1 MKVLLVGHAC
11 CPDRGSEP
19 GLTWNWAWH
28 LSQSHQIHVLTHPQ
42 HREEIVTH
50 LSKHPNPNLQ
60 FSWVTLPSL
69 LDPWK
74 PEKSDRGIRLHYLI
88 WQYLVYREAAKLH
101 RLNCF
106 DIIHHVSWGTISA
119 PPLLWRLPAPFIWG
133 PVGGGQT
140 GPRNFRHYFGE
151 ESRSDYLRT
160 LRIRLLPWLPL
171 LRKAVKKSALLLAT
185 NGETYGLLKRAGG
198 NNVRYAYDNAVPTR
212 MQLDHFPRRS
222 PNGDIKLLWAGK
234 LEPFKALHLGVES
247 LVQLRDVPVRL
258 LVAGNGS
265 QRSYLEG
272 LTRELGVADRV
283 RFLGQVPWT
292 TMPSLFQGADAFLF
306 TSLRDS
312 SGSVV
317 LEAMAQALPIITLDH
332 QGVATLVPDEAGI
345 KVPVTT
351 PALTVAALAE
361 AIRRLA
367 ASPEIRRKLGE
378 ASWNYA
384 REQTWEKRVLEMN
397 RWYEECIGG
406 RTAMERECD
415 TLSNPTGVSY
425 DSARR

>member
-1 MKVLLVGHAC
+1 
-11 CPDRGSEP
+11 
-19 GLTWNWAWH
+19 
-28 LSQSHQIHVLTHPQ
+28 VLTHPQ
-42 HREEIVTH
+42 HREEIVAY
-50 LSKHPNPNLQ
+50 LSKHPNPHLK
-60 FSWVTLPSL
+60 FSWVTLPSF

-88 WQYLVYREAAKLH
+88 WQYLVYREAVKLH

-133 PVGGGQT
+133 PIGGGQT

-151 ESRSDYLRT
+151 ESMSDSLRT

-171 LRKAVKKSALLLAT
+171 LRKAAKNSALLLAT
-185 NGETYGLLKRAGG
+185 NGETYGLLKQVGG
-198 NNVRYAYDNAVPTR
+198 NNVRYAYDNAVAAR

-222 PNGDIKLLWAGK
+222 PNGEMKLLWAGK
-234 LEPFKALHLGVES
+234 LEPLKALHLGVES
-247 LVQLRDVPVRL
+247 LVQLQDVPVRL
-258 LVAGNGS
+258 LVAGSGS
-265 QRSYLEG
+265 QRSYLEA
-272 LTRELGVADRV
+272 LTRELGVSDRV
-283 RFLGQVPWT
+283 QFLGQVPWT
-292 TMPSLFQGADAFLF
+292 AMPSLFQSADAFLF

-332 QGVATLVPDEAGI
+332 QGVAALVPEEAGI

-351 PALTVAALAE
+351 PALTIAALAE
-361 AIRRLA
+361 AIRRLS
-367 ASPEIRRKLGE
+367 ASPEIRRILGE

-384 REQTWEKRVLEMN
+384 RAHTWEKRALEMS
-397 RWYEECIGG
+397 RWYQECMGSGSVI
-406 RTAMERECD
+406 ERENN
-415 TLSNPTGVSY
+415 TLSSPTGITY
-425 DSARR
+425 ESARR